1 MFLHYVQYRFII
13 ILFDPKKYM
22 TLLINYTLAL
32 CINTTLRVHS
42 NRNSKQKKDLKG
54 SLPLNLPVAHCCLQN
69 IFMNDS

>member
-1 MFLHYVQYRFII
+1 
-13 ILFDPKKYM
+13 M